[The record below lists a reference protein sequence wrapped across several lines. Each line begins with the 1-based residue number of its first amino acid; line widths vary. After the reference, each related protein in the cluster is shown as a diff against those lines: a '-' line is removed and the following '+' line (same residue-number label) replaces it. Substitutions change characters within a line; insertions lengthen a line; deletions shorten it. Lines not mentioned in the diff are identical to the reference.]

1 MIMQRTNSVLCV
13 TFKLA
18 YDQCRRLASTLGL
31 LRGIRVDSFVK
42 LLARRAYNLTGG
54 EVSGRG
60 SRVRNQDVEHRP
72 PNEPSNSDLL
82 IR

>member
-1 MIMQRTNSVLCV
+1 MQAVSAIGVDPSAR
-13 TFKLA
+13 
-18 YDQCRRLASTLGL
+18 GL
-31 LRGIRVDSFVK
+31 LRGIRADIFVK

-72 PNEPSNSDLL
+72 PNKPSNIDVL